1 MRIQRC
7 ITSVFFAASFVAL
20 VAGSAAAQLDLRNP
34 NSVLQGTYQ
43 YSFTETCSRAGDFTA
58 LPDLQ
63 PIGGGFAVTQHET
76 GLMKYDG
83 RGNVTLDGRGIA
95 IFPGPYSIGETPVTI
110 GPIVYD
116 RKHCDW
122 TYTVNRDR
130 TFAQGGDC
138 KGFDKFGPVEFRIP
152 GEEVT
157 RTNIQWEGQI
167 GSRGRVLIWNQGGW
181 NGGAPPIQT
190 VTTDTGFSTK
200 QICGYTGTAV
210 RVGGAFDD

>member
-1 MRIQRC
+1 MRTQRS
-7 ITSVFFAASFVAL
+7 ITSIFLAAGLVAL
-20 VAGSAAAQLDLRNP
+20 VTGSATAQLNLGDP
-34 NSVLQGTYQ
+34 NSLLQGTYR
-43 YSFTETCSRAGDFTA
+43 YSFTETCSRSGDFTA

-63 PIGGGFAVTQHET
+63 PIGGGNVATLHET

-95 IFPGPYSIGETPVTI
+95 IFPGPYSFGESVTI

-122 TYTVNRDR
+122 TYQVNRDR

-138 KGFDKFGPVEFRIP
+138 RGFDKYGPEEFQIP

-157 RTNIQWEGQI
+157 RTNIQWEGQV
-167 GSRGRVLIWNQGGW
+167 GLSGRILIWNQGGW
-181 NGGAPPIQT
+181 NGGTPPIQT
-190 VTTDTGFSTK
+190 LSTNTGFSTK
-200 QICGYTGTAV
+200 QVCGYTGTAV